1 LIPRLLLPL
10 ALLVVVGCDDG
21 SDEVIYIDD
30 YEPICDSGVVTADI
44 DRAVFL
50 ELDPGYYAQ
59 ASIEYAGDG
68 FWRVAVSC
76 DTQVSGYRCFWDLV
90 VSPIDAP
97 LDSAETEGLE
107 DQDDAE
113 IFFRAPGVEAVRFTT
128 ETTFDVDAF
137 TLATE
142 PGAGLRVDALLDDAC
157 AGPYLSWSENGEV
170 VGSPTQ
176 VTELYPVEP

>member
-1 LIPRLLLPL
+1 MKRCLLLPL
-10 ALLVVVGCDDG
+10 ALLAATGCEAG
-21 SDEVIYIDD
+21 SGEVIYVAD
-30 YEPICDSGVVTADI
+30 YAPVCEPGVVTADI

-50 ELDPGYYAQ
+50 ELDAGNYAQ

-76 DTQVSGYRCFWDLV
+76 DTEASGYLCFWDLV

-97 LDSAETEGLE
+97 LDSVETEGLE
-107 DQDDAE
+107 AEDDASL
-113 IFFRAPGVEAVRFTT
+113 FFRAPGVEAVRFTS
-128 ETTFDVDAF
+128 ETDFDVDAF

-142 PGAGLRVDALLDDAC
+142 PGAGLRVDVLLDDAC
-157 AGPYLSWSENGEV
+157 AGPYLSWSENGTV

-176 VTELYPVEP
+176 VTELYPLEP